1 MNVVARRLC
10 AEFLG
15 TALLVL
21 GGVGTAVLAPQVG
34 PVGIALAFGLS
45 LLVLVYVL
53 GPISGCHLNPAVTL
67 GMALC
72 RRLPGREAVLYFVA
86 QILGGVVGAAVVFL
100 VVTNRTGYHRATDGL
115 GANGWGAQSSGG
127 YGLRAALVVEVLLTA
142 LLVFTVLTVTATT
155 ELAAVAGLPIGLV
168 LVLCHLIAIPIDG
181 TSVNPARSI
190 GPALFAGPTAIGHL
204 WLFILAPLLGAA
216 LAAGLHR
223 ILHPADP
230 DMKYANDN
238 APARSPR

>member
-1 MNVVARRLC
+1 MNTAVSRLL
-10 AEFLG
+10 AEFAG

-67 GMALC
+67 GMALSG
-72 RRLPGREAVLYFVA
+72 RLPGRDAAGYVVS
-86 QILGGVVGAAVVFL
+86 QIVGAIAGSAVVYL
-100 VVTNRTGYHRATDGL
+100 IASNRSGYRLASDGL
-115 GANGWGAQSSGG
+115 GANGWGTASSGG
-127 YGLRAALVVEVLLTA
+127 YGLRAALVVEVVLTA

-155 ELAAVAGLPIGLV
+155 NLAAVAGLPIGLV
-168 LVLCHLIAIPIDG
+168 LVLCHLVAIPIDG

-190 GPALFAGPTAIGHL
+190 GSALFAGHVALGQL
-204 WLFILAPLLGAA
+204 WLFVVVPLVGGA
-216 LAAGLHR
+216 LAALVHR
-223 ILHPADP
+223 ALRPSSP
-230 DMKYANDN
+230 DLEYAG
-238 APARSPR
+238 

>member
-1 MNVVARRLC
+1 VNTAAHRLC

-15 TALLVL
+15 TALLVV

-67 GMALC
+67 GMALS
-72 RRLPGREAVLYFVA
+72 RRLPTREAVGYVIS
-86 QILGGVVGAAVVFL
+86 QVVGAVVGVL
-100 VVTNRTGYHRATDGL
+100 VILLIAADRNGYRLATDGV

-127 YGLRAALVVEVLLTA
+127 YGLRAALVVEIVLTG
-142 LLVFTVLTVTATT
+142 LLVFTVLTLTAGTDLT
-155 ELAAVAGLPIGLV
+155 AVAALPIGFV

-190 GPALFAGPTAIGHL
+190 GSALLSGHVALGQL
-204 WLFILAPLLGAA
+204 WLFIAAPLVGAV
-216 LAAGLHR
+216 LAAGAHR
-223 ILHPADP
+223 LLHPVGADLERA
-230 DMKYANDN
+230 DAT
-238 APARSPR
+238 ARPVRSR